1 MQEKTIKNFGG
12 RIIGYIMTDA
22 AGNKTVT
29 DFNRRILGY
38 YDARR
43 DETMDFYR
51 RVIAYGDISGVF
63 FKDEIKL

>member
-1 MQEKTIKNFGG
+1 MEEKAIKKFGG
-12 RIIGYIMTDA
+12 KIIGYITTDA

-29 DFNRRILGY
+29 DFSRRVLGY

-43 DETMDFYR
+43 DETMDFFK

-63 FKDEIKL
+63 FKDMI